1 MAFTSFMPK
10 RIGLEVDKPTYK
22 RTFWCLLGFHKPS
35 KFIIEIENGI
45 PYFICKHCGERILIL
60 R

>member
-1 MAFTSFMPK
+1 MSK
-10 RIGLEVDKPTYK
+10 RIELEADKPTYK

-45 PYFICKHCGERILIL
+45 PYFICKHCGKRILPL
-60 R
+60 H